1 MYVYMWPHIYVCGRS
16 TCVATCMYMYNSKMY
31 LQQMCFIY
39 VISNLKNTVLVLLVL
54 VLVLVLA

>member
-1 MYVYMWPHIYVCGRS
+1 MLYVCGRS

-39 VISNLKNTVLVLLVL
+39 VISNLKNTVLVLVL
-54 VLVLVLA
+54 VLELA